1 MQARFNGHN
10 PIMNN
15 TVGETA
21 IDGRVIPVGRG
32 GEAIVFEI
40 PMGFWKLVCIAN
52 IPEEGQETA
61 PVYLKLKVGDYAFR
75 RAQFDS
81 VRRSAKMAQRQAEGH
96 VDDGEE
102 DGEVA
107 EGFDEQE
114 TA

>member
-1 MQARFNGHN
+1 MQQRNFNGN
-10 PIMNN
+10 AIMNN

-40 PMGFWKLVCIAN
+40 PMGFFKLVCIAN

-81 VRRSAKMAQRQAEGH
+81 IRRSNKMAQRQAEGH
-96 VDDGEE
+96 HDDGEE
-102 DGEVA
+102 DGEIA
-107 EGFDEQE
+107 EDFEE
-114 TA
+114 SENA

>member
-1 MQARFNGHN
+1 MQARINHPN

-40 PMGFWKLVCIAN
+40 PMGFFKLVCIAN
-52 IPEEGQETA
+52 IPEDGQETA

-75 RAQFDS
+75 RAQFDA
-81 VRRSAKMAQRQAEGH
+81 VRRNAKMAQRQNGEGAIEG
-96 VDDGEE
+96 DGSDEGEYEE
-102 DGEVA
+102 DNA
-107 EGFDEQE
+107 
-114 TA
+114 